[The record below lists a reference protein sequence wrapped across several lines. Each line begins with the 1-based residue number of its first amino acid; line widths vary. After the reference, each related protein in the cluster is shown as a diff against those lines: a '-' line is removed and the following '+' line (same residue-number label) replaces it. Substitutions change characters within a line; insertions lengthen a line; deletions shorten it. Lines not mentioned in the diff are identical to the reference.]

1 MPIELE
7 VEGVPDL
14 AVAAAIRKTVRAVG
28 REIERRDQRR
38 VTLSPSETRGEWDLG
53 IQVRSGWQLISFMA
67 PVERLP
73 DIVGRTLREHLAAQ
87 LTR

>member
-7 VEGVPDL
+7 IEGVPDR
-14 AVAAAIRKTVRAVG
+14 AIVAAIRKTVRAVG

-38 VTLSPSETRGEWDLG
+38 VTISPSEVRGEWDLG
-53 IQVRSGWQLISFMA
+53 IQLPSGWQLISFMA

-73 DIVGRTLREHLAAQ
+73 DIVGRTLRERLASPI
-87 LTR
+87 TS

>member
-14 AVAAAIRKTVRAVG
+14 AIAAAIRKTVRAVG

-53 IQVRSGWQLISFMA
+53 IQVLSGWQLISFMA